1 MFCELMHTLL
11 IAVSPIS
18 RDNACMKVLPAAL
31 ATLLLTLPLAA
42 SAQTTATSS
51 QDLALRASIQS
62 ALLSDPRTDQLPPE
76 QLDILVT
83 ALAADAV
90 AHHIKPAD
98 ISYTPRMATDFGVA
112 TLAKSDSDTCPLF
125 SCIFAQPYGLDG
137 NDPLSAGL
145 LFATS
150 GALALIIRRMMRPQH
165 LPYFVPGSAPAAPP
179 AKTLSGTPAPQ
190 APP

>member
-1 MFCELMHTLL
+1 MHTQL

-18 RDNACMKVLPAAL
+18 RDNAYMKVLPVAL
-31 ATLLLTLPLAA
+31 AALLLTLPLAA

-62 ALLSDPRTDQLPPE
+62 ALLSDPRTDQLPPD

-112 TLAKSDSDTCPLF
+112 TLANDTQQCPLF
-125 SCIFAQPYGLDG
+125 PCAFGDAYGFNG
-137 NDPLSAGL
+137 GDPSVPAL
-145 LFATS
+145 LLASS
-150 GALALIIRRMMRPQH
+150 GALWLIFRRMMRPQH
-165 LPYFVPGSAPAAPP
+165 IAHFLGTTTAAASAMPLAPKPYV
-179 AKTLSGTPAPQ
+179 
-190 APP
+190 

>member
-1 MFCELMHTLL
+1 MHSVF
-11 IAVSPIS
+11 IAVLPHP
-18 RDNACMKVLPAAL
+18 RDNACMKVLPVALAAL
-31 ATLLLTLPLAA
+31 LHALPLAA

-51 QDLALRASIQS
+51 QDLALRTSIQS
-62 ALLSDPRTDQLPPE
+62 ALLSDPRTDSLPPD
-76 QLDILVT
+76 QLEVLVS
-83 ALAADAV
+83 ALVADAKS
-90 AHHIKPAD
+90 HHIKPAD
-98 ISYTPRMATDFGVA
+98 ISYTPRVATDFGVA

-165 LPYFVPGSAPAAPP
+165 LPYFVQGSAPAAPP
-179 AKTLSGTPAPQ
+179 TPKSYV
-190 APP
+190 